1 MTRPRRNVS
10 DDAPSDRAQGA
21 SRVFA
26 RRSSGERGA
35 LTSDAIAADMEAFR
49 RAGGTIEIMGT
60 TNTLLKIGQV
70 SAATSSPAKTDK
82 SRVRVRR

>member
-1 MTRPRRNVS
+1 MARPRKNAS
-10 DDAPSDRAQGA
+10 ADAPTDSAQGA

-26 RRSSGERGA
+26 RRPTSPRGA
-35 LTSDAIAADMEAFR
+35 LTSDSIAADMDAFR

-70 SAATSSPAKTDK
+70 SAASSSPAKADK
-82 SRVRVRR
+82 SPAKARR

>member
-1 MTRPRRNVS
+1 MARPRKNVS
-10 DDAPSDRAQGA
+10 TDAPADRAQGA

-35 LTSDAIAADMEAFR
+35 LTSDSIAADIEAFR
-49 RAGGTIEIMGT
+49 RAGGAIEIMGT

-70 SAATSSPAKTDK
+70 SAATSSPANTDK
-82 SRVRVRR
+82 RPAKARR